1 MRSYAVLIVAL
12 AMVTAGCGAT
22 TRGGTTT
29 IQTPA
34 SPALTSATAT
44 FISRD
49 HGKDEDSNLTVQ
61 LLRQNAEL
69 MGEIRAANIK
79 FDDNSSSGPFA
90 FSPTGTFR
98 RNDIEDGQIRV
109 TFIPDGQDDWTFDL
123 NLVMRFDDGSTR
135 TFMWRGLRLDNSE
148 TSRTLALATARIS

>member
-1 MRSYAVLIVAL
+1 MRSYVVVLAL
-12 AMVTAGCGAT
+12 LGFVSTGCGAT
-22 TRGGTTT
+22 TRGTTT
-29 IQTPA
+29 IQNQI

-69 MGEIRAANIK
+69 MGEIRANNIK

-98 RNDIEDGQIRV
+98 RNDIDDGQIRV
-109 TFIPDGQDDWTFDL
+109 TFIPDGQDDWTFDM

-135 TFMWRGLRLDNSE
+135 TFMWRGLRLDNTE
-148 TSRTLALATARIS
+148 TSRTLALATARVG

>member
-1 MRSYAVLIVAL
+1 MRKYAMLVAL
-12 AMVTAGCGAT
+12 TMVTAACGAT
-22 TRGGTTT
+22 TRGSTA
-29 IQTPA
+29 IQTQL

-49 HGKDEDSNLTVQ
+49 HGKDEDSNLTIQ

-69 MGEIRAANIK
+69 MGEIRATSIK

-90 FSPTGTFR
+90 FSPTDTFR
-98 RNDIEDGQIRV
+98 RNDIDDGQIRV
-109 TFIPDGQDDWTFDL
+109 TFIPDGQDDWTFDM
-123 NLVMRFDDGSTR
+123 NVVMRFDDGSTR

-148 TSRTLALATARIS
+148 TSRTLALATARVS

>member
-1 MRSYAVLIVAL
+1 MRKYAMLAAL
-12 AMVTAGCGAT
+12 TMVTAACGAT
-22 TRGGTTT
+22 TRGTTSV
-29 IQTPA
+29 QTTV
-34 SPALTSATAT
+34 SPALTSATLT

-69 MGEIRAANIK
+69 MGEIRATNIK

-98 RNDIEDGQIRV
+98 RNDIEDGQVRV
-109 TFIPDGQDDWTFDL
+109 TFIPDGQDDWTFDM

-148 TSRTLALATARIS
+148 TSRTLALATARVS

>member
-1 MRSYAVLIVAL
+1 MRSYAVLVAAL

-22 TRGGTTT
+22 TRDTIT

-34 SPALTSATAT
+34 ASPMLTSVTAT

-49 HGKDEDSNLTVQ
+49 HGKDEDSALTVQ

-69 MGEIRAANIK
+69 AGEIRANNVK

-90 FSPTGTFR
+90 FSMTGPFR
-98 RNDIEDGQIRV
+98 MRDIDDGQIRV
-109 TFIPDGQDDWTFDL
+109 QFIPDGQDDWTFDL
-123 NLVMRFDDGSTR
+123 QLMMRFDDGSVR
-135 TFMWRGLRLDNSE
+135 NFMWRGMRLDNSE
-148 TSRTLALATARIS
+148 RSRTLALAPARI

>member
-1 MRSYAVLIVAL
+1 MRRYAVLVAAL

-34 SPALTSATAT
+34 SPSLTSATAT
-44 FISRD
+44 FVSRD

-69 MGEIRAANIK
+69 MGEIRANNIK
-79 FDDNSSSGPFA
+79 FDDKSSSGPFA
-90 FSPTGTFR
+90 FTPTGTFR
-98 RNDIEDGQIRV
+98 RNDIDDGQIRV
-109 TFIPDGQDDWTFDL
+109 TFVPDGQDDWTFDMS
-123 NLVMRFDDGSTR
+123 LVMRFDDGSTPP
-135 TFMWRGLRLDNSE
+135 FLWRGLRLDNTE
-148 TSRTLALATARIS
+148 TSRTLALATARVG